1 MKDTFYFT
9 HDYNTRQDVKIKKL
23 IQKHG
28 MCGYGVFWAIIEDLY
43 NNANA
48 LPLDYESIAYDLRMD
63 NEVIKS
69 VINDFGLFVIEFN
82 EFGSKSVQT
91 RLEDRNNRST
101 KARESAFK
109 RWNKPLET
117 NEIEAIK
124 DTTEI
129 ETDANALQ
137 MDSDCNAIKEIK
149 EIKLKETNKRKQ
161 TKPIDH
167 SDELDTIFMVFNEY
181 FKTNYENNF
190 TINTNYNHWR
200 QFYEPA
206 QIEQSIINASKDQFW
221 KDKLTPVILFRQKNQ
236 NKEDVDYIGSL
247 LNRKPE
253 MTQKQ
258 EMGNAVK
265 ESLIFQLNKIKAQ

>member
-48 LPLDYESIAYDLRMD
+48 LPLDYDSIAYDLRMD
-63 NEVIKS
+63 SEVIKS

-91 RLEDRNNRST
+91 RLEDRNDRST

-109 RWNKPLET
+109 RWNKPLEN
-117 NEIEAIK
+117 NELETIK
-124 DTTEI
+124 DATEL

-137 MDSDCNAIKEIK
+137 TDSDRNAIKEIK
-149 EIKLKETNKRKQ
+149 EIKLKETICFI
-161 TKPIDH
+161 KPIQI
-167 SDELDTIFMVFNEY
+167 LD
-181 FKTNYENNF
+181 NF
-190 TINTNYNHWR
+190 
-200 QFYEPA
+200 
-206 QIEQSIINASKDQFW
+206 
-221 KDKLTPVILFRQKNQ
+221 
-236 NKEDVDYIGSL
+236 SL
-247 LNRKPE
+247 
-253 MTQKQ
+253 M
-258 EMGNAVK
+258 
-265 ESLIFQLNKIKAQ
+265 